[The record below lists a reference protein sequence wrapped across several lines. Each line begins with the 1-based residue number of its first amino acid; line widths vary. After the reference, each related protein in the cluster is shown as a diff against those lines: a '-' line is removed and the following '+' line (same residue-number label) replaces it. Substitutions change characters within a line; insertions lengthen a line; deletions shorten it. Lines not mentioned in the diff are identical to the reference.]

1 MDHLRLRKI
10 TNAYQDIQ
18 LFDLGLNENGK
29 GPYLVRQVGYPPGS
43 TEMKV
48 DPYILQ
54 NDGVWIISYHF
65 ATLPPAE
72 QTKRLFQSRRELIK
86 LLEKIGA
93 HEVECIDTLPEGLS
107 SDEVLRRYKEN
118 AARLLRHVARDQAQC
133 VVAPTRK

>member
-1 MDHLRLRKI
+1 MDHLRLRKL

-18 LFDLGLNENGK
+18 LFDLELNESGK
-29 GPYLVRQVGYPPGS
+29 GPYLVRQVGYPPGY

-72 QTKRLFQSRRELIK
+72 QRKRLFQSRRELIE

-93 HEVECIDTLPEGLS
+93 REVECIDTLPEGLS
-107 SDEVLRRYKEN
+107 NEEVLRRYKEN
-118 AARLLRHVARDQAQC
+118 AARLFRHIARDKAEC
-133 VVAPTRK
+133 IVIPPKK